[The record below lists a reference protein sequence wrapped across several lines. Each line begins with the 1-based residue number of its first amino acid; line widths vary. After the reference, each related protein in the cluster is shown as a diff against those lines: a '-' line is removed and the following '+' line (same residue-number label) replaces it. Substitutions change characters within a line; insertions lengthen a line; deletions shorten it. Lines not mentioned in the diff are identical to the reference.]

1 MNLDQY
7 LVVRDGRLLHL
18 SDPNHLRRAVSGMDR
33 RLHTGTVATAPH
45 RTATSLIRES
55 GRRSANRHPG
65 TAGMPSRRRLERDRR
80 PGRGGSAEE
89 PLHAARMAE
98 AATDSRLAARRE
110 PRRGTRFG
118 CCRYWPSARTRSPV
132 RSSRLSPNR
141 QAPPM
146 VMWTLP
152 PSLLRTQ
159 RRPKRPLPHRLL
171 THHRLPSPTLV
182 LQSVPG
188 RSNQP
193 GGHTDDSG
201 LFRVPPNRFQD
212 PMDHTPN
219 APPDVTRVGLTA
231 PSACTPSGGC
241 DDEPPQAHS
250 GFRV

>member
-1 MNLDQY
+1 
-7 LVVRDGRLLHL
+7 
-18 SDPNHLRRAVSGMDR
+18 
-33 RLHTGTVATAPH
+33 
-45 RTATSLIRES
+45 
-55 GRRSANRHPG
+55 
-65 TAGMPSRRRLERDRR
+65 MPSRRRLERDRR

-132 RSSRLSPNR
+132 RSSRLSPNC

-159 RRPKRPLPHRLL
+159 RRPKRLLPHRLL

-201 LFRVPPNRFQD
+201 LFRVPPTDSKIRWATQTREYPATGQAAAAPAAD
-212 PMDHTPN
+212 STLQQEPM
-219 APPDVTRVGLTA
+219 VRRLG
-231 PSACTPSGGC
+231 
-241 DDEPPQAHS
+241 
-250 GFRV
+250 R

>member
-1 MNLDQY
+1 
-7 LVVRDGRLLHL
+7 VRAGGV
-18 SDPNHLRRAVSGMDR
+18 RR
-33 RLHTGTVATAPH
+33 TG
-45 RTATSLIRES
+45 
-55 GRRSANRHPG
+55 NPG

-132 RSSRLSPNR
+132 RSSRLSPNC

-159 RRPKRPLPHRLL
+159 RRPKRLLPHRLL

-201 LFRVPPNRFQD
+201 LFRVPPQPIPRSDGPHTFCITGTYPHLADRWVD
-212 PMDHTPN
+212 PIC
-219 APPDVTRVGLTA
+219 L
-231 PSACTPSGGC
+231 
-241 DDEPPQAHS
+241 QWL
-250 GFRV
+250 